1 MNQPTSIS
9 WNVTGGFCWRCSDG
23 RPKNWMH
30 QRQSHP
36 LHNGFNRPQKN
47 FHLANRANKP
57 NFCRKIQGMLVRS
70 HFFVAGKTQLGSLM
84 DRSTGRPWQIS
95 LNEDLPSHS
104 RPGTGFLCGFF
115 PVFLPGTPKPTVF
128 KWMFGWLN
136 NPFPM

>member
-47 FHLANRANKP
+47 FHQANRANKP

-70 HFFVAGKTQLGSLM
+70 HFFGCGKDPTGKPHGPVDIDSQAYANGCFRFQVGASSNIPLM
-84 DRSTGRPWQIS
+84 EEILQHRHPGRKKPVV
-95 LNEDLPSHS
+95 N
-104 RPGTGFLCGFF
+104 FF
-115 PVFLPGTPKPTVF
+115 HQQ
-128 KWMFGWLN
+128 
-136 NPFPM
+136 